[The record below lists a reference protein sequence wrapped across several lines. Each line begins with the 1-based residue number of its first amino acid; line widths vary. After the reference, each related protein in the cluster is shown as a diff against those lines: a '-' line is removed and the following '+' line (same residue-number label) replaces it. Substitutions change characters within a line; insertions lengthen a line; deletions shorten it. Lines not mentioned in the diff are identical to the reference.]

1 MIKVHHY
8 ILLLLFLPLLVS
20 SCKTLKQSSK
30 YGFNEGFYKSRIF
43 HKKLKKVYVIPGD
56 DLIKVYTEKNLLK
69 NDTAKAVKIAFPPD
83 KKPLNFETYSFRR
96 SGLDVDIISVLLK
109 YRAAVSGFP
118 NQLNTSI
125 FNGAFYFG
133 YRNDI
138 YKLKYTENPL
148 HVFKRN
154 VTHYGFSVGAFA
166 GVGTTAMNEYV
177 TQNNIAIEYDGFV
190 NVEGIAAFLAVQK
203 LSFGL
208 NFGVDHLMD
217 KNRKFWIYQGKS
229 WVGISVGLHLN

>member
-1 MIKVHHY
+1 MIKIHHY
-8 ILLLLFLPLLVS
+8 ILLVLFLPLLIS

-43 HKKLKKVYVIPGD
+43 HKKLKRVYVVPEE
-56 DLIKVYTEKNLLK
+56 DLIKIYTEKSLLK
-69 NDTAKAVKIAFPPD
+69 NDTSIAVKITFPPD
-83 KKPLNFETYSFRR
+83 QKPLDFMDYSFRR
-96 SGLDVDIISVLLK
+96 SGLDMDIISVLLK
-109 YRAAVSGFP
+109 YRPAVSGFP

-125 FNGAFYFG
+125 FSGALYFG

-138 YKLKYTENPL
+138 YRLKYTQNPL
-148 HVFKRN
+148 HVFKRK
-154 VTHYGFSVGAFA
+154 VVHYGFSVGAFA
-166 GVGTTAMNEYV
+166 GLGTNLINEFV

-203 LSFGL
+203 MTFGL

-217 KNRKFWIYQGKS
+217 PNRKVWIYQGKS
-229 WVGISVGLHLN
+229 WIGISFGLHLN